1 MSTDPMK
8 NDDSSR
14 QPEEPRTT
22 PQESSA
28 TSPVDDHSGDSTAH
42 KTDGTGGASQH
53 EHSEHTAKSD
63 PLPEDKQSPN
73 NSGNAQNQQTAPSA
87 PGYVGLQPGYPA
99 PSPSTP
105 PNPYANPHVV
115 PGYSGYAVPNPAAY
129 PYTAYPAN
137 PHDEIVRKRSLM
149 YLLRLCIVGA
159 LIAIGIVVTTFNL
172 IGAIIELSDCGT
184 GSYSWSEYSQRIC
197 REDNTSAIT
206 GSSIFLVIFIAYPI
220 CHIFGLLAVRKN
232 QHHVRVLVINIIG
245 IVLSSLGIVLAG
257 LMLLGGIAMITAFG
271 SSGLLAIFIIFL
283 VAGAVPVA
291 ELIFSIIFVR
301 HASWMN
307 HKDYFTKPGV

>member
-14 QPEEPRTT
+14 QSEEPRTA

-28 TSPVDDHSGDSTAH
+28 PSHVDDHSGDSTAH

-53 EHSEHTAKSD
+53 EHSGHTAKSN
-63 PLPEDKQSPN
+63 PLPEDKQNPN
-73 NSGNAQNQQTAPSA
+73 NSGNTQNQQ
-87 PGYVGLQPGYPA
+87 
-99 PSPSTP
+99 
-105 PNPYANPHVV
+105 NPHVV
-115 PGYSGYAVPNPAAY
+115 PGYSGYAVPSPTAY

-159 LIAIGIVVTTFNL
+159 LIAIGIVATTFNL

-184 GSYSWSEYSQRIC
+184 GSYSWSEYSQRVC

-206 GSSIFLVIFIAYPI
+206 GASIFLIILIAYPI

>member
-1 MSTDPMK
+1 M
-8 NDDSSR
+8 
-14 QPEEPRTT
+14 
-22 PQESSA
+22 
-28 TSPVDDHSGDSTAH
+28 
-42 KTDGTGGASQH
+42 
-53 EHSEHTAKSD
+53 
-63 PLPEDKQSPN
+63 
-73 NSGNAQNQQTAPSA
+73 
-87 PGYVGLQPGYPA
+87 
-99 PSPSTP
+99 PSPT
-105 PNPYANPHVV
+105 
-115 PGYSGYAVPNPAAY
+115 AY

-159 LIAIGIVVTTFNL
+159 LIAIGIVATTFTL

-184 GSYSWSEYSQRIC
+184 GSYSWSEYSQRVC

-206 GSSIFLVIFIAYPI
+206 GASIFLVIFIAYPI

-307 HKDYFTKPGV
+307 HKDYFTKLGV